1 MSIKK
6 AAGGK
11 QPVFKLNKGELW
23 AFAVRRVVELL
34 QKRRETV
41 SNCVSVC
48 AAHVVSG
55 TWLRGYTNKGC
66 TVYKG
71 VTT

>member
-41 SNCVSVC
+41 SNCVFLCVLLMLSPEHGSEATRIK
-48 AAHVVSG
+48 AALF
-55 TWLRGYTNKGC
+55 TKE
-66 TVYKG
+66 
-71 VTT
+71 